1 MEVIKKDIDQLNA
14 ELTIKISETD
24 YKEQVNASLK
34 NYRRQASLPGFRKG
48 MVPMGMIRK
57 MVGTNILAEE
67 INKML
72 SDKLYQYINDEKLNI
87 LGNPMPKES
96 DEAAIDWENQKDF
109 EFTYEL
115 GIAPEVKAE
124 LSEKDKVEKYSVKVT
139 DKMIDEQILEI
150 AKRYGKMIDAEVSD
164 EEDMLYGKFEE
175 LKGGKVAE
183 DGLSNGT
190 VLNIRTIDKSSNQKK
205 FINQKVGDVIKIKP
219 LGIAEEQYVAAWL
232 GVDKKE
238 VSAYKGVEFQFT
250 IEKINRMSPAELNQ
264 EFFDKIYGKD
274 SVKSKEEMSERLR
287 NEMEAS
293 FNQNAEQLF
302 EREVQDLLMKKAK
315 LKLPDEFMKK
325 WLMTANEKP
334 LTKEQLEEEY
344 DQYAEG
350 IKWQLIE
357 NKIIRDNDIK
367 VEREEIVNHTKG
379 MIMQQLASMGQGD
392 MEDSELTDTANRILE
407 NQEEARRLYDQMY
420 QTKMRALFKE
430 KVKVKEKEIS
440 YDDFLKLAE
449 KKKSK

>member
-14 ELTIKISETD
+14 ELTIKISEAD
-24 YKEQVNASLK
+24 YKEQVDTSLK

-48 MVPMGMIRK
+48 MVPMGMIKK

-96 DEAAIDWENQKDF
+96 DEAPIDWEKKKDF

-139 DKMIDEQILEI
+139 DKMIDEQILEV
-150 AKRYGKMIDAEVSD
+150 AKRYGKMIDAETSE

-175 LKGGKVAE
+175 LKSGKLLE
-183 DGLSNGT
+183 EGISNGT

-205 FINQKVGDVIKIKP
+205 FINKKVGDVVKMKP
-219 LGIAEEQYVAAWL
+219 YGIAEEQYVGAWL

-238 VSAYKGVEFQFT
+238 LSSYKGVEFQFT
-250 IEKINRMSPAELNQ
+250 IEKINRMTPADLNQ

-274 SVKSKEEMSERLR
+274 AVKSKEEMSERLR
-287 NEMEAS
+287 KEMEES

-325 WLMTANEKP
+325 WLMTVNEKP

-367 VEREEIVNHTKG
+367 VEREEILNHTKG

-407 NQEEARRLYDQMY
+407 NQDEARRLYDQMY
-420 QTKMRALFKE
+420 QTKIRTLFNE

>member
-14 ELTIKISETD
+14 ELTIKISEAD
-24 YKEQVNASLK
+24 YKEQVDTSLK

-48 MVPMGMIRK
+48 MVPMGMIKK

-96 DEAAIDWENQKDF
+96 DEAPIDWEKKKDF

-139 DKMIDEQILEI
+139 DKMIDEQILEV
-150 AKRYGKMIDAEVSD
+150 AKRYGKMIDAETSE

-175 LKGGKVAE
+175 LKSGKLLE
-183 DGLSNGT
+183 EGISNGT

-205 FINQKVGDVIKIKP
+205 FINKKVGDVVKMKP
-219 LGIAEEQYVAAWL
+219 YGIAEEQYVGAWL
-232 GVDKKE
+232 GVDKE
-238 VSAYKGVEFQFT
+238 ELSSYKGVEFQFT
-250 IEKINRMSPAELNQ
+250 IEKINRMTPADLNQ
-264 EFFDKIYGKD
+264 EFFVKIYGKD
-274 SVKSKEEMSERLR
+274 AVKSKEEMSERLR
-287 NEMEAS
+287 KEMEES

-325 WLMTANEKP
+325 WLMTVNEKP

-367 VEREEIVNHTKG
+367 VEREEILNHTKG

-407 NQEEARRLYDQMY
+407 NQDEARRLYDQMC
-420 QTKMRALFKE
+420 QTKIRTLFNE